1 MISFPFKRIVKVT
14 GAHVLGRYI
23 LVDRPAYVY
32 TSNMIG
38 LISTNMYAPATSL
51 PSLALPMASPP
62 LPTCIISVYL
72 FCVCALTYTYSIFDI
87 KARNFA
93 KLNH

>member
-1 MISFPFKRIVKVT
+1 MTSFPFKRIVKVT

-32 TSNMIG
+32 TSNIIG
-38 LISTNMYAPATSL
+38 LTSTNTYAPATSL

-62 LPTCIISVYL
+62 LPTCVISVY
-72 FCVCALTYTYSIFDI
+72 
-87 KARNFA
+87 
-93 KLNH
+93 